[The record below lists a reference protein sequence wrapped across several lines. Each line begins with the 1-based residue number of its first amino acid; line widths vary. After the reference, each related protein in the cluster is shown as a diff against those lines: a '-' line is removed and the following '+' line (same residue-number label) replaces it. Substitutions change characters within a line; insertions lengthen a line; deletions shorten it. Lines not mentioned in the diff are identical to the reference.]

1 MKRESKRKKNGESH
15 NRSNAMWN
23 YRIIKYATKHNH
35 EGDEDCYGMYETY
48 YNDAGEIC
56 AHDDIPTIVGDSV
69 EDIRKTLSMMTAD
82 AIRFEVLDGDKIKFV
97 EFDGMSSDGMPKS
110 GEYQPF
116 DPEDEGFM
124 KDATPSR
131 GNLDENNN

>member
-1 MKRESKRKKNGESH
+1 
-15 NRSNAMWN
+15 MWN
-23 YRIIKYATKHNH
+23 YRIIKFATKPPYK
-35 EGDEDCYGMYETY
+35 EDSDCYGMYETY

-82 AIRFEVLDGDKIKFV
+82 AIRFEVIDGDKIKFSD
-97 EFDGMSSDGMPKS
+97 FDGMPRS

-124 KDATPSR
+124 KDAAPSR
-131 GNLDENNN
+131 RNLDENNN